1 MNNLNQP
8 NKYAQVIVD
17 IQSLDTKTFSYL
29 IPEELQDIIK
39 IGLPVLVPFGNQG
52 VVNAFVVG
60 FSNYLPAEIKAKYIY
75 EILDTEPFF
84 DLDYLQFA
92 EWVANYY
99 CCNLQNVLETA
110 IPSNFFSKSKKEKR
124 VERNGS

>member
-84 DLDYLQFA
+84 DLDYMQFA
-92 EWVANYY
+92 EWVANY
-99 CCNLQNVLETA
+99 
-110 IPSNFFSKSKKEKR
+110 
-124 VERNGS
+124 